1 MGAAQHCLYCDGLLA
16 KIMFSGVRD
25 RLGISQKTWSF
36 RSCGSCGSAI
46 LDPQPSP
53 EELRSSYPPQYHL
66 DQVPR
71 NHILQRFQ
79 YTLETTFFYK
89 PLWRYSVKAVK
100 KVTGLASGKLL
111 DVGGG
116 SGHRSK
122 LFQQAGF
129 EVTVVDFDERALQVA
144 ERRFRLRVVPGSL
157 ETTQLPANHFD
168 LVTLWCVVEH
178 LPDPSSTLKA
188 ATRVLRPGGWLV
200 AQVPLVDSWQGS
212 LFKSRWCAVTEAP
225 RHTGIPTQGGM
236 EELLRRCG
244 LRFCRFLRA
253 SLLDSAGTFALSLI
267 PPATTPISF
276 GWLSSTSR
284 ILWRLLG
291 LASTLVAAPFSW
303 LEALS
308 GHPRAAIFFA
318 QKPEKY
324 ES

>member
-1 MGAAQHCLYCDGLLA
+1 MGAAQHCLYCNGLLA
-16 KIMFSGVRD
+16 KVVFSGVRD

-46 LDPQPSP
+46 LDPQPSL
-53 EELRSSYPPQYHL
+53 EELQSSYPSQYHL

-71 NHILQRFQ
+71 NHILERFQ
-79 YTLETTFFYK
+79 YDFETKFFYK

-129 EVTVVDFDERALQVA
+129 EVTVVDFDEKALQVA
-144 ERRFRLRVVPGSL
+144 EQRFGLRVVPGSL
-157 ETTQLPANHFD
+157 ETTQLSANHFD

-178 LPDPSSTLKA
+178 LADPSTTLKVA
-188 ATRVLRPGGWLV
+188 ARVLRPGGWLV
-200 AQVPLVDSWQGS
+200 AQVPLMDSWQGS
-212 LFKSRWCAVTEAP
+212 LFKSRWCAVTDAP
-225 RHTGIPTQGGM
+225 RHTGIPTQRGM
-236 EELLRRCG
+236 EQLLRRCG
-244 LRFCRFLRA
+244 LRLYGFLRA

-267 PPATTPISF
+267 PRATTPICY
-276 GWLSSTSR
+276 GRHSSTSR
-284 ILWRLLG
+284 LLWRLLG
-291 LASTLVAAPFSW
+291 LAFTLVGAPFSW

-318 QKPEKY
+318 QKLENV
-324 ES
+324 